1 LSTLIIDTDPGLD
14 DAHALAM
21 ALTPSPKRPAV
32 PVGAVCTVAGNV
44 GIDTVTTNARWLL
57 GAFGEE
63 AARVPL
69 YRGAAG
75 PLAGEWVGAADI
87 HGADGLGEM
96 ARWPVTEVTENATPA
111 ALALVEAA
119 RRHPGKITVV
129 ALGPLTNIALA
140 LRLEPG
146 LPQLLGRMVVMGG
159 AVYGRGNLTLNSEF
173 NFGADPAAADLVLA
187 HFPDITL
194 LTWEATLDHAFTRE
208 DFDSFFTGDSPAA
221 TSLQRLVDNRYLT
234 DPGYGRRSAYWRADP
249 LAMAVA
255 LDPSVVT
262 KAARHRVY
270 VGYGPGSAGHGVAA
284 VDWRDI
290 RSDRPPVTIAQE
302 LDHPRLLDL
311 LRI

>member
-1 LSTLIIDTDPGLD
+1 MLTLVIDTDPGLD

-21 ALTPSPKRPAV
+21 ALTPSPGRPAAR
-32 PVGAVCTVAGNV
+32 VGAVCTVAGNV
-44 GIDTVTTNARWLL
+44 GIDAVTANARWLL

-75 PLAGEWVGAADI
+75 PVAGEHVGAADI

-96 ARWPVTEVTENATPA
+96 TRWPVPEVKESAPPA

-119 RRHPGKITVV
+119 RRDPGGITLV

-140 LRLEPG
+140 LRLEPK
-146 LPQLLGRMVVMGG
+146 LPQLLGRVVVMGG

-194 LTWEATLDHAFTRE
+194 LTWEATVDHAFARE
-208 DFDSFFTGDSPAA
+208 EFDSFFSGGSPAA
-221 TSLQRLVDNRYLT
+221 GSLRRLVDNRYLT
-234 DPGYGRRSAYWRADP
+234 DPGYGKRSAYWRADP

-262 KAARHRVY
+262 GAERHRVY
-270 VGYGPGSAGHGVAA
+270 VGYGPGGAGHGVTA
-284 VDWRDI
+284 VDWRDL
-290 RSDRPPVTIAQE
+290 RSDRPPVTIVQE
-302 LDHPRLLDL
+302 LDRPRLLDL
-311 LRI
+311 LRV

>member
-1 LSTLIIDTDPGLD
+1 MRTLIIDTDPGLD

-32 PVGAVCTVAGNV
+32 RVGAVCTVAGNV
-44 GIDTVTTNARWLL
+44 GIDAVTANARWLL

-63 AARVPL
+63 AARVPV

-75 PLAGEWVGAADI
+75 PLAGERVAAADI

-96 ARWPVTEVTENATPA
+96 ARWPVTDVPENGLPA
-111 ALALVEAA
+111 ALALVEAV
-119 RRHPGKITVV
+119 RRDPGGITLV

-140 LRLEPG
+140 LRLEPR
-146 LPQLLGRMVVMGG
+146 LPQLLARTVVMGG
-159 AVYGRGNLTLNSEF
+159 AVYGMGNLTLNSEF

-194 LTWEATLDHAFTRE
+194 LTWEATMDHGFARE

-221 TSLQRLVDNRYLT
+221 TSLQRLVDNRFLT
-234 DPGYGRRSAYWRADP
+234 DPGYGKRSAYWRADP

-262 KAARHRVY
+262 KAAQHRVY
-270 VGYGPGSAGHGVAA
+270 VGYGPGSTGHGATA
-284 VDWRDI
+284 VDWRDL
-290 RSDRPPVTIAQE
+290 RSDRPPVTIVQE

-311 LRI
+311 LRV